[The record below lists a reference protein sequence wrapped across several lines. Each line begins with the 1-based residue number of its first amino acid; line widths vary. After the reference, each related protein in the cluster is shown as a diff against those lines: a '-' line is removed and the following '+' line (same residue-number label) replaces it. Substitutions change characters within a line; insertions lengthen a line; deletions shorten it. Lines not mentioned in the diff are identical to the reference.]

1 MLEKIGIGVD
11 IIEIERFK
19 QKPYKNNEMFY
30 KKIFHLSEIDYCLNH
45 KNSSQSFAVK
55 FAIKES
61 VIKSINRKIGFLDI
75 ITDHSDSKPI
85 VSISKD
91 SSYNFLV
98 SVSHEKHNAV
108 AVVISEKIS

>member
-19 QKPYKNNEMFY
+19 QKPFQCNEIFY
-30 KKIFHLSEIDYCLNH
+30 KKIFHSSEINYCLNH

-61 VIKSINRKIGFLDI
+61 VIKSISKKIDFLNI
-75 ITDHSDSKPI
+75 ITDHIDSKPI
-85 VSISKD
+85 VSLVND
-91 SSYNFLV
+91 ASYNFLV

-108 AVVISEKIS
+108 AVVIYDV